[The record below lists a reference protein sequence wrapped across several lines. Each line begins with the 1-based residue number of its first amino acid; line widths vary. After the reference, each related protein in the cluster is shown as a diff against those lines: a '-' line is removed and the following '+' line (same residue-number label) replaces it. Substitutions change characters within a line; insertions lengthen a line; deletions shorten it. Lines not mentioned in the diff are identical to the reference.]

1 MRWQLKVRKSSQ
13 MQSSLRSTE
22 TLRICQRRSLRLTCV
37 KECGNQKAEEYR
49 GDNKAQEKD
58 EDERRVTVL
67 EDYLRYDL
75 TKQSGCQFSPTGR
88 GVIDKQGRPKKIPLP
103 LE

>member
-22 TLRICQRRSLRLTCV
+22 TLRICQRRSLRLTCIE
-37 KECGNQKAEEYR
+37 ECGNQKAEEYR
-49 GDNKAQEKD
+49 GDNEAQEKD

-75 TKQSGCQFSPTGR
+75 TKQVGCQFSPTGR